1 MNRNTRKRKK
11 EKKNAKTIKKKYKNR
26 TKKRG
31 KIVKKIGKIVKK
43 RKKQSGGMAFL
54 FPNTCSKKQ
63 IEKKYKVVFVKNQI
77 GGENNEKKLEITP
90 ESCKMKIKDLEAQ
103 YNKYINEWKKL

>member
-11 EKKNAKTIKKKYKNR
+11 EKKNVKTIKKKNKKNISKHR

-31 KIVKKIGKIVKK
+31 KIVKKKIKQLGGLFFSKK
-43 RKKQSGGMAFL
+43 CK
-54 FPNTCSKKQ
+54 KKQ

-77 GGENNEKKLEITP
+77 GGENNEKKLEIRP

-103 YNKYINEWKKL
+103 YNKYIEEWKKL

>member
-11 EKKNAKTIKKKYKNR
+11 ERKNVKTIKKKYKNR

-31 KIVKKIGKIVKK
+31 NIVEK
-43 RKKQSGGMAFL
+43 RQKQSGGMAFL

-90 ESCKMKIKDLEAQ
+90 ESCKMKIKDLEKQ
-103 YNKYINEWKKL
+103 YNKYINEWKKF

>member
-1 MNRNTRKRKK
+1 MNRKTRKRKK
-11 EKKNAKTIKKKYKNR
+11 EKKNVKTIKKKNKNR

-31 KIVKKIGKIVKK
+31 KIVKK
-43 RKKQSGGMAFL
+43 REKQFGGMGFL

-77 GGENNEKKLEITP
+77 GGENNEKKVEITP